1 MNDQNPNPIEP
12 PERLYELLEVLR
24 PDVEE
29 QGDGAQQDA
38 AREELAEL
46 LEKHPALIE
55 VWHEIARVDDL
66 MAEAVQDVAVPE
78 GLQLRIL
85 DSLQHKRRRVPGS
98 MPITRRFFQFR
109 WVASVLVASIA
120 VVCIVAWW
128 FGTPEKPEPLT
139 ENQVLM
145 AALNCFE
152 QEASPSAKLL
162 TAPRTKEEQAILDR
176 YPPPYD
182 DIDIRQLPENATWE
196 LVDDFLG
203 RQALVCRFKDKD
215 GNRLALFV
223 VPDQEEPVTGLTNR
237 PPRHPCLMTA
247 GRTAGAWR
255 LDNNLYVL
263 VSAGDETAWR
273 SIFKPARPVT

>member
-1 MNDQNPNPIEP
+1 MNNQNPNPIEP

-85 DSLQHKRRRVPGS
+85 DSLQHKRRHVSGS
-98 MPITRRFFQFR
+98 MPITRRFFQLR
-109 WVASVLVASIA
+109 WVASVLATSILVACFI
-120 VVCIVAWW
+120 AWW
-128 FGTPEKPEPLT
+128 FSPTEKPEPLT

-152 QEASPSAKLL
+152 KEASPSAKLFTSL
-162 TAPRTKEEQAILDR
+162 TKEEQTILDR
-176 YPPPYD
+176 YPPPHD
-182 DIDIRQLPENATWE
+182 DIDIGSLPEGATWE

-203 RQALVCRFKDKD
+203 RRALVCRFKDKD
-215 GNRLALFV
+215 GNRVALFV
-223 VPDQEEPVTGLTNR
+223 VPDQGEPVAGLTNR

-273 SIFKPARPVT
+273 SVFKPARPVT